1 MYSLRLNELKDAVR
15 ACFGNKIYKMMS
27 VKILIF
33 SVWLSLAFGSSQSD
47 KVV

>member
-27 VKILIF
+27 VKILIL
-33 SVWLSLAFGSSQSD
+33 SVWLSLAFGSSQSN